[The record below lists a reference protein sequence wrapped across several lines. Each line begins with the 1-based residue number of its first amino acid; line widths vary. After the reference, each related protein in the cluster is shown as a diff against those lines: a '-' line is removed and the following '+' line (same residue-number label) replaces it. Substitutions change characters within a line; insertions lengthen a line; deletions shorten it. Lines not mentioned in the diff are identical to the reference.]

1 MMARVFLQIRLSLEH
16 LRNKRIVWNHPDK
29 IVIIGVFQKLVT
41 ILSVVSIIVT
51 LQVSTKVLDQSFKI
65 KNLAHNQV
73 KATY

>member
-41 ILSVVSIIVT
+41 ILSVVSIIAT